1 MPETPPRKKSPP
13 VADVGSVTS
22 WARISTGVKLAPPSV
37 DSYRPTC
44 AEPGGVKRPPFTDEE
59 PCRAT
64 SVPMKMWSGSA
75 GSTAIAPIE
84 RPVATEHVSDDGL
97 SAQGA
102 VGATLPKTRV
112 QVWPPSSDLYRP
124 TPASESLEPFG
135 SPVPT

>member
-1 MPETPPRKKSPP
+1 MPPRKKSPP
-13 VADVGSVTS
+13 VANVGSVTS
-22 WARISTGVKLAPPSV
+22 WARISTGLKLAPPSV

-84 RPVATEHVSDDGL
+84 RPVATGHVKDDGL
-97 SAQGA
+97 AEQGA

-112 QVWPPSSDLYRP
+112 HVWPPSSDL
-124 TPASESLEPFG
+124 
-135 SPVPT
+135 

>member
-1 MPETPPRKKSPP
+1 M
-13 VADVGSVTS
+13 TS
-22 WARISTGVKLAPPSV
+22 WARISAGLNVAPPSV

-64 SVPMKMWSGSA
+64 SVPMKMCVGSA
-75 GSTAIAPIE
+75 GSTAMAPIE
-84 RPVATEHVSDDGL
+84 RPVATGHVSDNGA

-112 QVWPPSSDLYRP
+112 QVWPPSSDL
-124 TPASESLEPFG
+124 
-135 SPVPT
+135 